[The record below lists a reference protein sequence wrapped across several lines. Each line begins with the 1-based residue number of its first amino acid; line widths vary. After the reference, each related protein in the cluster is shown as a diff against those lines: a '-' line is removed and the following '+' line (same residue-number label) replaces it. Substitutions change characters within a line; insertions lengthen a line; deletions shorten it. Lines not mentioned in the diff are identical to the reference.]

1 MLLMNVFTAH
11 TYFQGNEAEVAPSLS
26 PHLYLPQF
34 PLGSRHLALLLSEVV
49 IYKHQ
54 FVSTDQGLAVVCQ
67 SD

>member
-1 MLLMNVFTAH
+1 MRLT
-11 TYFQGNEAEVAPSLS
+11 VALSLS
-26 PHLYLPQF
+26 PHLYLLQF